1 VARSDPDDWRPCAAT
16 DTLKLRADL
25 KARIRAFLS
34 ERGILEVDTPRI
46 SSSAVTDPQISCF
59 AGVGSHSRFWLIPSP
74 EFHLKRLLAAG
85 VGDLYSFGPVFR
97 DEEWGLLHEPEFT
110 LLEYYRLGMDG
121 ETLALEVAGL
131 LTRLI
136 GPAGP
141 VERISFAQ
149 LFERELG
156 IDPFVA
162 PVQAL
167 WDRVDPEHR
176 SGLARDD
183 RGLLWDFFLGNVF
196 YPRLGWDT
204 IAVIHDFPAEQAAL
218 ARLRSDN
225 LKVAERF
232 EIVVRGLE
240 LANGYHELTDPAE
253 QAKRFQDERSMR
265 RRLGRPDIEPDAR
278 YLAALEA
285 GLPDCSGVAIGFD
298 RIVLLASGVKSLAQ
312 VVAFPFA
319 RA

>member
-1 VARSDPDDWRPCAAT
+1 MARSDPDDWRPCAAPEI
-16 DTLKLRADL
+16 LRLRAAL
-25 KARIRAFLS
+25 KSRARAFLS

-46 SSSAVTDPQISCF
+46 TASAVTDPQIRCF
-59 AGVGSHSRFWLIPSP
+59 AGVGSRTRFWLIPSP

-85 VGDLYSFGPVFR
+85 LGDLYSFGPVFR
-97 DEEWGLLHEPEFT
+97 DEEWGPLHEPEFT
-110 LLEYYRLGMDG
+110 LLEYYRVGMDG
-121 ETLALEVAGL
+121 ETLAREVAGL
-131 LTRLI
+131 LTCLI
-136 GPAGP
+136 GPVGP
-141 VERISFAQ
+141 VEPISFAE

-156 IDPFVA
+156 IDPITA

-167 WDRVDPEHR
+167 WDRVDRDHR
-176 SGLARDD
+176 GGLPCDD
-183 RGLLWDFFLGNVF
+183 RGLLWDFFLGHVL
-196 YPRLGWDT
+196 YPKLGWGD

-225 LKVAERF
+225 HAVSERF
-232 EIVVRGLE
+232 EIVIRGLE
-240 LANGYHELTDPAE
+240 LANGYHELADPVE
-253 QAKRFQDERSMR
+253 QARRFQDDRSMR
-265 RRLGRPDIEPDAR
+265 RRLGRPDVEPDAR
-278 YLAALEA
+278 YLAALEE